1 MTRADRRTLVRQL
14 AGEGL
19 SQRQIAARLGISKD
33 TVRRDLETIASH
45 DEPQDEPPGAP
56 DVPEAPQVSGAV
68 QGDGAPRDEP
78 PSADAPAAAPPGAP
92 PAETEPRV
100 AHGGAL
106 LVVALDDSPGLAED
120 LALLQEAGADAAEVV
135 NFAVDRLATAY
146 RTARGRGWLRPGQAF
161 DVVQMQIKP
170 AAGVRRP
177 A

>member
-1 MTRADRRTLVRQL
+1 M
-14 AGEGL
+14 
-19 SQRQIAARLGISKD
+19 
-33 TVRRDLETIASH
+33 
-45 DEPQDEPPGAP
+45 
-56 DVPEAPQVSGAV
+56 
-68 QGDGAPRDEP
+68 
-78 PSADAPAAAPPGAP
+78 
-92 PAETEPRV
+92 
-100 AHGGAL
+100 
-106 LVVALDDSPGLAED
+106 VALDDSPGLAED